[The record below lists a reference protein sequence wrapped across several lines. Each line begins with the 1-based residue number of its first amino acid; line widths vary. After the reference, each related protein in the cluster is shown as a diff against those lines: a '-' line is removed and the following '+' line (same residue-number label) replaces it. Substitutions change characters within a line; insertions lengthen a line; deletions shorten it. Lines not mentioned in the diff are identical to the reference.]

1 MSKFFFDGDPELVKN
16 AKKQIDQALQ
26 KVAKQA
32 QKLLLQ
38 PTSTWQHGV
47 SFPITKITDGV
58 EVSTSDS
65 VYGIL
70 DEDSPPH
77 RIAGNPFLAFAT
89 PFGAKTTVG
98 SLNAG
103 PGTVGGNTVYTAE
116 VSHPGHKG
124 RDFTGQVIKRV
135 EPDLQKEI
143 EAAIESS
150 IT

>member
-58 EVSTSDS
+58 EVSTDDAP
-65 VYGIL
+65 YGYL
-70 DEDSPPH
+70 DDGTSPH
-77 RIAGNPFLAFAT
+77 RITGNPFLAF
-89 PFGAKTTVG
+89 PSSFGAKTTVG

-116 VSHPGHKG
+116 VEHPGNKA
-124 RDFTGQVIKRV
+124 RDFTGQVIKKV
-135 EPDLQKEI
+135 EPELQKEI
-143 EAAIESS
+143 EAAIEAS